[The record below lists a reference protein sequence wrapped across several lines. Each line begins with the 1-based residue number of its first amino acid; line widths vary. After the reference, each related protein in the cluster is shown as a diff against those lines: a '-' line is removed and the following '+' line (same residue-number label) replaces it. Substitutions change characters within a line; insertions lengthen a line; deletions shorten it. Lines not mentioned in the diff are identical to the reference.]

1 MNTKRFLGMD
11 RITALAAVIFMLMF
25 ANPMYAQ
32 TSSAVGGGNGAL
44 SITNLQVLP
53 QPVVAGENVT
63 VQFQL
68 YNSYTQTLNNVNL
81 YLQAENPIINVTPSH
96 SFITDTIGQGIF
108 GGLGYDV
115 FDYTLHIPNYLPSG
129 VYTIDVIA
137 NYQTSQ
143 ADGFGTTQEEPAQS
157 VMPITIYVHGLANVN
172 FNIVPEGSISPGVP
186 FAATLEAVNSGG
198 GAARNLTVK
207 LLNGSIIAVGSSTI
221 NFGNVGQTPSTSQV
235 MLEENQNISRGTN
248 YLNLN
253 EHYSTDYGMDYSSNI
268 PVPIDVILNKPD
280 IIVSAVSATPQTLTP
295 GSNQTLELQVQNT
308 GIGTAKNVQI
318 SFIKNSFI
326 APEGSTSS
334 LFFGTLAPGQSM
346 SASLLVQAY
355 ENMTSS
361 GNENLS
367 ADVSYNYSNGMNRTL
382 SVEYIPLHVSG
393 SAVFNVTAV
402 YSKAAPGATY
412 VPLKFTVKNVGNE
425 PANGAYLTLESIYP
439 ITVTDSNV
447 YVNSIAPGSSENVT
461 FYISV
466 DKQGSAGDYPATIYE
481 QWRQPNGALT
491 QEYSSSNNYY
501 VPIGSA
507 ESNGS
512 SSAYVYITLVIVVL
526 AIVVIANRAMTMR
539 KKSTKVK
546 KDGQKKSIA

>member
-1 MNTKRFLGMD
+1 MYTKRPLWMN
-11 RITALAAVIFMLMF
+11 RIAALAAVIFMLMF
-25 ANPMYAQ
+25 AISAYAQ
-32 TSSAVGGGNGAL
+32 TTSAFGGGNGAL

-198 GAARNLTVK
+198 GTARNMTVK
-207 LLNGSIIAVGSSTI
+207 LLRGPIIAVGSSTI
-221 NFGNVGQTPSTSQV
+221 NFGNVGQTPSASQV
-235 MLEENQNISRGTN
+235 MLEENQNISQGTN

-253 EHYSTDYGMDYSSNI
+253 EHYSTGYGASYNSNI
-268 PVPIDVILNKPD
+268 SVPIDVILNKPD

-308 GIGTAKNVQI
+308 GTGTAKDVQI
-318 SFIKNSFI
+318 NFIKNGFI
-326 APEGSTSS
+326 APDGSTSS
-334 LFFGTLAPGQSM
+334 LFLGTLAPGQSM
-346 SASLLVQAY
+346 PASLLVKAY
-355 ENMTSS
+355 GNMTSS

-382 SVEYIPLHVSG
+382 SVEYIPLHLAG
-393 SAVFNVTAV
+393 SAMFNVTAV
-402 YSKAAPGATY
+402 YSNAAPGATY
-412 VPLKFTVKNVGNE
+412 APLKFTIKNVGNE
-425 PANGAYLTLESIYP
+425 PANGAYFTLQSIYP

-466 DKQGSAGDYPATIYE
+466 DKQSSAGDFPATIYE

-501 VPIGSA
+501 VPIGST
-507 ESNGS
+507 ESKGS
-512 SSAYVYITLVIVVL
+512 SGASGYIALIIVIL
-526 AIVVIANRAMTMR
+526 AIAFVANRTINMR

-546 KDGQKKSIA
+546 KDGQKKNML

>member
-1 MNTKRFLGMD
+1 MNTKRSLGMN
-11 RITALAAVIFMLMF
+11 RITALAAVMLMLMF
-25 ANPMYAQ
+25 ANLMYAQ
-32 TSSAVGGGNGAL
+32 ASSAVGGGNGAL

-115 FDYTLHIPNYLPSG
+115 FDYTFSIPKYLPSG

-143 ADGFGTTQEEPAQS
+143 ADGFGTTQEEPAES

-172 FNIVPEGSISPGVP
+172 FNVVPEGSIIPGVP

-198 GAARNLTVK
+198 GIARNLTVK
-207 LLNGSIIAVGSSTI
+207 LLNGSIIGVGSSEI

-235 MLEENQNISRGTN
+235 MLEENQNISHGTN

-253 EHYSTDYGMDYSSNI
+253 EHYSTSYGLNYSTNI
-268 PVPIDVILNKPD
+268 SVPIDVILNKPD

-295 GSNQTLELQVQNT
+295 GSNQTLELQVQNVGT
-308 GIGTAKNVQI
+308 GTAKDVQI
-318 SFIKNSFI
+318 NFIRNGFI
-326 APEGSTSS
+326 APEGSTTS
-334 LFFGTLAPGQSM
+334 LFFGTITPGQPV
-346 SASLLVQAY
+346 SASMLVQAY

-361 GNENLS
+361 GSENLS
-367 ADVSYNYSNGMNRTL
+367 ADVSYNYSNGMNRTS

-412 VPLKFTVKNVGNE
+412 APLTFTIKNVGDE
-425 PANGAYLTLESIYP
+425 PANGAYLTLQSIYP

-447 YVNSIAPGSSENVT
+447 YVNSIAPGRSENVT

-501 VPIGSA
+501 VQIGGVK
-507 ESNGS
+507 SNGS
-512 SSAYVYITLVIVVL
+512 SSTYGYIAIVIVVL
-526 AIVVIANRAMTMR
+526 AIVLVANRTMAVR
-539 KKSTKVK
+539 RKSTKAK
-546 KDGQKKSIA
+546 KDGQKRNIP